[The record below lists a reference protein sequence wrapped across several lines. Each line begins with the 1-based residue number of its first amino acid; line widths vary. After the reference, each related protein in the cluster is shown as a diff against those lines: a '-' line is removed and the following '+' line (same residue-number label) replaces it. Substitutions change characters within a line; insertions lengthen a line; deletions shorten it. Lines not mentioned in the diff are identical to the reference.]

1 MERWGKHV
9 LRNGTPRSLR
19 ETPLLILGGVAVF
32 VTCAVVLAGI
42 LFNDDEPD
50 AVAGVA
56 TDQPTA
62 TATASSTPSDS
73 PAIATSTTQLA
84 TIPPVAVTSAVTP
97 PVPTA
102 ETVASEATV
111 APAPPAP
118 PAPTEPQATTQAT
131 ESDAAV
137 LAVLVELLPTLE
149 DLPDGFV
156 VTNEGSLA
164 LDELA
169 EIHPDPEMQRER
181 LRDWGFTGAIERQ
194 FEIADGSDTSQAVLT
209 LLTALVVEFR
219 TPDDARAAV
228 EASHADAQAAEGAD
242 ISNVEIE
249 PLGDFARAASGT
261 LTVNGEPLQVAYVI
275 VQIGN
280 RVISFAGGSPAQ
292 DPISEVVDVVSQ
304 TLPER

>member
-1 MERWGKHV
+1 MERWSKHV
-9 LRNGTPRSLR
+9 LRDGTPRSLR
-19 ETPLLILGGVAVF
+19 ETPLLVLGGVAIF
-32 VTCAVVLAGI
+32 VIWAVVFATI
-42 LFNDDEPD
+42 LLDDDEPG

-56 TDQPTA
+56 ADQPTATA
-62 TATASSTPSDS
+62 TATASSTPSES
-73 PAIATSTTQLA
+73 RPIATGTTQLA
-84 TIPPVAVTSAVTP
+84 TIPPAAVTSAVTP
-97 PVPTA
+97 PPPTA

-111 APAPPAP
+111 APAPSTPS
-118 PAPTEPQATTQAT
+118 EPQATTQAT
-131 ESDAAV
+131 QSNGAV

-169 EIHPDPEMQRER
+169 AIHPDPETQRER

-194 FEIADGSDTSQAVLT
+194 FEIEDGSDTTEVGMT
-209 LLTALVVEFR
+209 LVTALVVEFR

-228 EASHADAQAAEGAD
+228 EASHADAQAAEDAD

-261 LTVNGEPLQVAYVI
+261 LMINGEPLHVAYVI
-275 VQIGN
+275 VQLGN
-280 RVISFAGGSPAQ
+280 RAISFAGGSPAQ
-292 DPISEVVDVVSQ
+292 NPISEVVEVVNR
-304 TLPER
+304 TLN

>member
-9 LRNGTPRSLR
+9 LRDGTPRSLR
-19 ETPLLILGGVAVF
+19 ETPLLMLGGVAVF
-32 VTCAVVLAGI
+32 VIWAVVFASI

-62 TATASSTPSDS
+62 TATATASPTPSES

-97 PVPTA
+97 PAPTA

-111 APAPPAP
+111 APAPTTP
-118 PAPTEPQATTQAT
+118 PEPQATAQVT
-131 ESDAAV
+131 ESDDAV

-169 EIHPDPEMQRER
+169 AIHPDPDMQRER

-194 FEIADGSDTSQAVLT
+194 FEIEDGSDTSQVVMT

-228 EASHADAQAAEGAD
+228 EASHADAQAAEEAD
-242 ISNVEIE
+242 IRNVEIE

-261 LTVNGEPLQVAYVI
+261 LTINGEPLHVAYVI

-280 RVISFAGGSPAQ
+280 RVISFAGGGPAQ
-292 DPISEVVDVVSQ
+292 DPISEVVEIVSQ
-304 TLPER
+304 TLT